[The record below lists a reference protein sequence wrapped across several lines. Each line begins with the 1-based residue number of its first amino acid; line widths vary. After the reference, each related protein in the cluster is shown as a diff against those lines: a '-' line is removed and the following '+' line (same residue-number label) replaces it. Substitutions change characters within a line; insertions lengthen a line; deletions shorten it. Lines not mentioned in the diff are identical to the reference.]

1 MSAIK
6 LKNDIVRK
14 LNAAVAAGTLPKG
27 VTFEAQLK
35 DRRIFVRIM
44 SAPFDA
50 LKPER
55 IKIDN
60 LGMSYSYSLSLMSGP
75 EKDHTPEG
83 CKLLANAE
91 AIVKEICP
99 QGARVWFGSECYNAQ
114 GRRMRLATLATPAAA
129 PALAVAI

>member
-6 LKNDIVRK
+6 LKNQIVRA
-14 LNAAVAAGTLPKG
+14 LVAAVASGTLPKG

-35 DRRIFVRIM
+35 DRRIFVRII

-55 IKIDN
+55 IKLDDY
-60 LGMSYSYSLSLMSGP
+60 GMSYSLSLMSGP

-83 CKLLANAE
+83 CKLLADAE
-91 AIVKEICP
+91 AIVKGICP

-114 GRRMRLATLATPAAA
+114 GRRMRIAALAPQ
-129 PALAVAI
+129 PSQPVALAV